1 MKKLFIVFV
10 IALAFFGCGS
20 DKETQSGL
28 RFQSNLPIRGVW
40 WWHSDLISDDRYLEF
55 AANNDINEIYL
66 STNNFGEVTGDFI
79 EKARSKGI
87 KVFLLEGD
95 YTYIENDDEILRIID
110 NFLDY
115 QYTASDARRFAGI
128 HLDIEPHQ
136 YPDFGDRRAEIL
148 VDYLDLIIRLSDKLP
163 IDIDIPFWFD
173 DEINYSGENVPLY
186 YALIDRVDRTFIM
199 SYRDSALEMYN
210 ESKDEIEAAKALN
223 KTIILGAETYSQE
236 GDKVSYMEEGKR
248 YMYDELNKLKDYIS
262 YPSIG
267 VSIHQIKTWYDLQ
280 E

>member
-1 MKKLFIVFV
+1 MKKLFIVFA
-10 IALAFFGCGS
+10 IALAFFGCRS
-20 DKETQSGL
+20 DKEAQSAL
-28 RFQSNLPIRGVW
+28 TFQSNLPIRGVW
-40 WWHSDLISDDRYLEF
+40 WWDSDLILDDRYLEF

-66 STNNFGEVTGDFI
+66 STTNFGKVTGDFI

-95 YTYIENDDEILRIID
+95 YSDIENDKGILRIID
-110 NFLDY
+110 NFLEY
-115 QYTASDARRFAGI
+115 QDTAPNDRQFAGI

-136 YPDFGDRRAEIL
+136 HIDFAAQRSEIL
-148 VDYLDLIIRLSDKLP
+148 KDYLDLIIRLSDKLP

-173 DEINYSGENVPLY
+173 DEIEYKGKNVALY
-186 YALIDRVDRTFIM
+186 YALIDRADRTFIM

-210 ESKDEIEAAKALN
+210 ESKEEIEAAKALN

-248 YMYDELNKLKDYIS
+248 YMYNELNKLKDYIS